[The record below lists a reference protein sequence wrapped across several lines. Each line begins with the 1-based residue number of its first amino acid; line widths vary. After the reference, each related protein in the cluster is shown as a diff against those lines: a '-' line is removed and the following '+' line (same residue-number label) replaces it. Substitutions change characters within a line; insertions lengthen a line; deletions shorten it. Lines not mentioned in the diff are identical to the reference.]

1 MDTFSRNISFKSY
14 LPKMEQRQLFGLAI
28 ASINDAWLSRL
39 TTDRFFRNYSRMT
52 GKKFHQIFI
61 FLDSIYQKMFQTRN
75 QQNDLQTKCEIF
87 FELNPFVGLAL
98 KGLME
103 TVAF

>member
-28 ASINDAWLSRL
+28 AAISDAWLSRL
-39 TTDRFFRNYSRMT
+39 TDRFFTNYSRMT
-52 GKKFHQIFI
+52 GKKFHQIFV

-75 QQNDLQTKCEIF
+75 LQNDLQTKCEIF
-87 FELNPFVGLAL
+87 FQLNPFVGLAL